1 MATHPRDVKDLSEKI
16 DALLVNFGSVMI
28 FSFTRID
35 YLVLTAT
42 LVLQSQN
49 HLR

>member
-28 FSFTRID
+28 LSLARFNCV
-35 YLVLTAT
+35 VLTVT
-42 LVLQSQN
+42 FILQ
-49 HLR
+49 L